1 MLPVRITIFR
11 IGFRALTRDVT
22 PDSRLIEI
30 AQVAKH
36 PQQHPSEEGAAED
49 AVDEPD
55 AGAGTAAPGHTGSL
69 LFVQESELEAENDT
83 SAVGEVP
90 PADVA
95 DPYEAEADSEH
106 KPAEVAETVRVFAR
120 LVRQLC

>member
-1 MLPVRITIFR
+1 M
-11 IGFRALTRDVT
+11 TRDVT

-36 PQQHPSEEGAAED
+36 PHQHPSEEGVVEGASES

-55 AGAGTAAPGHTGSL
+55 VGAGSTVHGLTGSL
-69 LFVQESELEAENDT
+69 SFVQESEIDNELDAP
-83 SAVGEVP
+83 AVGEVP

-95 DPYEAEADSEH
+95 DSYEAEPEPEH
-106 KPAEVAETVRVFAR
+106 KPVEVVEPVRHLR
-120 LVRQLC
+120 HWPDKLC